1 MGPTVAWAQQKAWAA
16 KKSTECHAACM
27 TYSEAPVGHRVHDA
41 VERGVAV
48 LLHHV
53 QLLGQHLH
61 AAVAARVRALYL
73 MHHRRPRSDMCA

>member
-1 MGPTVAWAQQKAWAA
+1 M
-16 KKSTECHAACM
+16 
-27 TYSEAPVGHRVHDA
+27 HDA

-53 QLLGQHLH
+53 QLLRQHLH

-73 MHHRRPRSDMCA
+73 INPTAHHKSDGCA